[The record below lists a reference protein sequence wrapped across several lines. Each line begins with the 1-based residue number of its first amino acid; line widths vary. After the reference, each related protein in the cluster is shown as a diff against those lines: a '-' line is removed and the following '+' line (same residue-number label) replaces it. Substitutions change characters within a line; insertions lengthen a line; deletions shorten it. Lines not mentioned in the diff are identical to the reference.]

1 MIFERITSGSA
12 SGSKN
17 NFYFAEKFLFF
28 VAIYD
33 AHYEPLSTL
42 CTNVG
47 AEEKLEL

>member
-17 NFYFAEKFLFF
+17 NFYFAENFLFF
-28 VAIYD
+28 SEIYD
-33 AHYEPLSTL
+33 AHYEALSTL

-47 AEEKLEL
+47 AENKLKL